1 MMNFF
6 GAGKTS
12 GQSDDDDSSWDSE
25 KDYTIGSKTCNS
37 YSSTIVSVALF
48 ENVSNH
54 SGTSALE
61 RPLSITC
68 NALERPSSIT
78 CNALERPSSITCS
91 RTLSSNERSKE
102 SEPIEVNYDSD
113 CTRLFSLIQDKN
125 WEAAAECAKSDPMQ
139 IQTWVYRKQP
149 GVPNKLR
156 WRLLPIH
163 AMCVFVAPES
173 LMELLLDN
181 YPKAASMKDDQ
192 GMLPI
197 HLACRN
203 GSARGVVKLLLDS
216 YPEGFYVKDRKDRTP
231 SDLARA
237 STNFN
242 KEGIIMTLERFQAT
256 MESQQKQ
263 KDGDTPPPPS
273 VTVET
278 ISLQEVDFEHRT
290 TLLKN
295 IIKMDW
301 EAVVSR
307 TVQFPKEASVWT
319 KTKGVNGDIRFLP
332 IHKACV
338 MNPPLEVVE
347 ALIAAFPD
355 GVKAV
360 DQDGWLPLH
369 CAAYYRASDPV
380 LFFMIRANLDACKA
394 KDEEGRIP
402 IHYAC
407 MKKLSYSVV
416 RTMIEVCPKSL
427 KLKDDEGYT
436 ALHFACGHGCSPK
449 VLEILLLTYSK
460 SAQSRDD
467 QGRLPLHHLCCNSEI
482 SAPDAESIVR
492 MLLKAFK
499 SAVTIQDDQR
509 KLPMHYACENKNIGK
524 AALQLLY
531 AAYPNA
537 VEVKDGYGY
546 TPITASQAF
555 GNDMDVLLF
564 SFSEDG
570 KGNEENCIESQNVQ
584 KKGANSP
591 QKQRNGSVQ
600 QPLKSNDGS
609 HCNKPFWQ
617 QTISSAGSSP
627 WNSPPHSP
635 LKFRQLG
642 SCSLKESLTTVAE
655 QAREMKSVTSSSTQV
670 QKNVSVETEIASRLH
685 ELENVLANFGEA
697 MKTMQIKIDQ
707 GEDSK

>member
-1 MMNFF
+1 MLNFF

-12 GQSDDDDSSWDSE
+12 GLSDDDDSSWDSE

-37 YSSTIVSVALF
+37 YSSTIVSVAF
-48 ENVSNH
+48 ENASNH
-54 SGTSALE
+54 SGACALE
-61 RPLSITC
+61 M
-68 NALERPSSIT
+68 PSSIN
-78 CNALERPSSITCS
+78 CNKVLT
-91 RTLSSNERSKE
+91 SNDRSKA
-102 SEPIEVNYDSD
+102 SEPVEVNYDTD

-125 WEAAAECAKSDPMQ
+125 WEAAAESAKSDPLQ

-149 GVPNKLR
+149 GAPNKLR

-216 YPEGFYVKDRKDRTP
+216 YPEGFYVKDRKGRTP

-263 KDGDTPPPPS
+263 KDGNTPLPPL

-278 ISLQEVDFEHRT
+278 TTSLQEVDFEHRT

-295 IIKMDW
+295 IIKRDW

-347 ALIAAFPD
+347 ALVAAFPD

-380 LFFMIRANLDACKA
+380 LFFMIRANADACKA

-416 RTMIEVCPKSL
+416 QTMVEVCPKSL

-482 SAPDAESIVR
+482 SASDAESIVR

-524 AALQLLY
+524 GALQLLY
-531 AAYPNA
+531 VAYPHA

-570 KGNEENCIESQNVQ
+570 KGNEENCIESRNVE

-591 QKQRNGSVQ
+591 HKQRNGSVQ
-600 QPLKSNDGS
+600 QPLKSNDSS
-609 HCNKPFWQ
+609 HFNTPFRQ
-617 QTISSAGSSP
+617 QTISSSGSSP
-627 WNSPPHSP
+627 WNSPPRSP
-635 LKFRQLG
+635 SKFQQLG
-642 SCSLKESLTTVAE
+642 SCSLNESLVTAAE

-670 QKNVSVETEIASRLH
+670 QKNIAVETEIASRLH

-697 MKTMQIKIDQ
+697 MRTMQIKIDQ